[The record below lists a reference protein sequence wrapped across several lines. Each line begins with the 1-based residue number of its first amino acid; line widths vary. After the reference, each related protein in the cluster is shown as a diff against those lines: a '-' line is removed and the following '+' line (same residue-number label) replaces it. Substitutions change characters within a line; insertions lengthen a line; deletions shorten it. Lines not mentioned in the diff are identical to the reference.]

1 MKKQRF
7 TRCKKNSSKI
17 LELFSTCL
25 KRGTKFVR
33 KKKLINRECF
43 DTRKTIYEDA
53 KISRPEIPFVQNG
66 LWPTPAL
73 SRFSNQLSSLSSSK
87 LLEKQNFLKIYPK
100 KSNPIESTEIKSNF
114 DLHFDLTTIWGSTL
128 GRSNN
133 RNRIKTKT
141 FCRSLEQ
148 AHLRTNMNLRGK

>member
-1 MKKQRF
+1 MQ
-7 TRCKKNSSKI
+7 KNSSKI

-66 LWPTPAL
+66 L
-73 SRFSNQLSSLSSSK
+73 
-87 LLEKQNFLKIYPK
+87 
-100 KSNPIESTEIKSNF
+100 
-114 DLHFDLTTIWGSTL
+114 
-128 GRSNN
+128 
-133 RNRIKTKT
+133 
-141 FCRSLEQ
+141 
-148 AHLRTNMNLRGK
+148 